1 MKISFLLLC
10 FFFVLQLG
18 KGFAQTDD
26 ENPSSFKG
34 KQKEMVVLIDKQKP
48 RLAEMMQR
56 VESYHKRVLQFDELL
71 KTPKNVKIYRDS
83 SQKALVSI
91 RKNNDAVLRE
101 LHAIHFEWFPF
112 TRHLMSVYTRYGE
125 MKAKNISEES
135 LTSFLVA
142 HRELVLLMEK
152 LSQKI
157 NAIYNDCDFLL
168 NSKLE

>member
-1 MKISFLLLC
+1 MKTRFLLL
-10 FFFVLQLG
+10 FFFLAVQFD
-18 KGFAQTDD
+18 KGFAQTED

-71 KTPKNVKIYRDS
+71 KTPKNIKIYRDS
-83 SQKALVSI
+83 SQKALVGI
-91 RKNNDAVLRE
+91 RKNNDAALRD
-101 LHAIHFEWFPF
+101 LHAIHFEWFSF

-142 HRELVLLMEK
+142 HREVVFLMEN
-152 LSQKI
+152 LSKKI
-157 NAIYNDCDFLL
+157 QADRK
-168 NSKLE
+168 SVV